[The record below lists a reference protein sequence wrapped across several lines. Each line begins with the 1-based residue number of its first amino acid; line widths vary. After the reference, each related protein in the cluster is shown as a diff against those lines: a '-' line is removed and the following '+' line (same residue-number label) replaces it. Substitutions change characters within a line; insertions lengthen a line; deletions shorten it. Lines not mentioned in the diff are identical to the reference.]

1 MRINQCKRS
10 LFSLMQSSWLQ
21 WILWGGLNCIS
32 PCWENVQCL
41 SIWERQF
48 CALRLNVCLE
58 DEHKKRLIKQFK
70 VVNSKE
76 REVLVDKNCH
86 FACLKLFGF
95 FLSFDLLKKGKHFN
109 IIMFKKKE
117 SKMLLF
123 TTILNEQR
131 NPLKNLSF
139 NSQVPK
145 EWWMIKFN
153 GDIE

>member
-32 PCWENVQCL
+32 PCWENVQSL

-95 FLSFDLLKKGKHFN
+95 FLSFDLLKKGEHFN
-109 IIMFKKKE
+109 IIMFKKK
-117 SKMLLF
+117 KAKCCFLLLSWINKE
-123 TTILNEQR
+123 TLWRIWVLILKSQ
-131 NPLKNLSF
+131 KNDG
-139 NSQVPK
+139 
-145 EWWMIKFN
+145 W
-153 GDIE
+153 

>member
-95 FLSFDLLKKGKHFN
+95 FLSFDLLKKGEHFN
-109 IIMFKKKE
+109 IIMFKKK
-117 SKMLLF
+117 KTKCCFLLLSWINKE
-123 TTILNEQR
+123 TLWRIWVLILKSQ
-131 NPLKNLSF
+131 KNDG
-139 NSQVPK
+139 
-145 EWWMIKFN
+145 W
-153 GDIE
+153 

>member
-32 PCWENVQCL
+32 PYWENVQCL

-95 FLSFDLLKKGKHFN
+95 FLSFDLLKKGEHFN
-109 IIMFKKKE
+109 IIMFKKK
-117 SKMLLF
+117 KAKCCFLLLSWINKE
-123 TTILNEQR
+123 TLWRIWVLILKSQ
-131 NPLKNLSF
+131 KNDG
-139 NSQVPK
+139 
-145 EWWMIKFN
+145 W
-153 GDIE
+153 

>member
-32 PCWENVQCL
+32 PCWENVQSL

-58 DEHKKRLIKQFK
+58 DEHKKRLINQFK

-95 FLSFDLLKKGKHFN
+95 FLSFDLLKKGEHFN
-109 IIMFKKKE
+109 IIMFKKK
-117 SKMLLF
+117 KAKCCFLLLSWINKE
-123 TTILNEQR
+123 TLWRIWVLILKSQ
-131 NPLKNLSF
+131 KNDG
-139 NSQVPK
+139 
-145 EWWMIKFN
+145 W
-153 GDIE
+153 

>member
-58 DEHKKRLIKQFK
+58 DEHKKRLINQFK

-95 FLSFDLLKKGKHFN
+95 FLSFDLLKKGEHFN
-109 IIMFKKKE
+109 IIMFKKK
-117 SKMLLF
+117 KAKCCFLLLSWINKE
-123 TTILNEQR
+123 TLWRIWVLILKSQ
-131 NPLKNLSF
+131 KNDG
-139 NSQVPK
+139 
-145 EWWMIKFN
+145 W
-153 GDIE
+153 

>member
-1 MRINQCKRS
+1 
-10 LFSLMQSSWLQ
+10 MQSSWLQ

-95 FLSFDLLKKGKHFN
+95 FLSFDLLKKGEHFN
-109 IIMFKKKE
+109 IIMFKKK
-117 SKMLLF
+117 KAKCCFLLLSWINKE
-123 TTILNEQR
+123 TLWRIWVLILKSQ
-131 NPLKNLSF
+131 KNDG
-139 NSQVPK
+139 
-145 EWWMIKFN
+145 W
-153 GDIE
+153 

>member
-1 MRINQCKRS
+1 
-10 LFSLMQSSWLQ
+10 MQSSWLQ

-32 PCWENVQCL
+32 PCWENVQSL

-95 FLSFDLLKKGKHFN
+95 FLSFDLLKKGEHFN
-109 IIMFKKKE
+109 IIMFKKK
-117 SKMLLF
+117 KAKCCFLLLSWINKE
-123 TTILNEQR
+123 TLWRIWVLILKSQ
-131 NPLKNLSF
+131 KNDG
-139 NSQVPK
+139 
-145 EWWMIKFN
+145 W
-153 GDIE
+153 

>member
-1 MRINQCKRS
+1 
-10 LFSLMQSSWLQ
+10 MQSSWLQ

-32 PCWENVQCL
+32 PCWENVQSL

-58 DEHKKRLIKQFK
+58 DEHKKRLINQFK

-95 FLSFDLLKKGKHFN
+95 FLSFDLLKKGEHFN
-109 IIMFKKKE
+109 IIMFKKK
-117 SKMLLF
+117 KAKCCFLLLSWINKE
-123 TTILNEQR
+123 TLWRIWVLILKSQ
-131 NPLKNLSF
+131 KNDG
-139 NSQVPK
+139 
-145 EWWMIKFN
+145 W
-153 GDIE
+153 

>member
-95 FLSFDLLKKGKHFN
+95 FLSFDLLKKGEHFN
-109 IIMFKKKE
+109 IIMFKKK
-117 SKMLLF
+117 KAKCCFLLLSWINKE
-123 TTILNEQR
+123 TLWRIWVLILKSQ
-131 NPLKNLSF
+131 KNDG
-139 NSQVPK
+139 
-145 EWWMIKFN
+145 W
-153 GDIE
+153 